1 LITSIVD
8 ISAYINGKLEG
19 ETRMSNENQENRID
33 KDLIKALETTD
44 EYKAWYES
52 LFAIIGYTSNE
63 ESDDEELAME
73 LIADHLNASFE
84 LQNGLEKGLENIRYK
99 KTKELH
105 DDWMLDNS
113 GQ

>member
-1 LITSIVD
+1 MSD
-8 ISAYINGKLEG
+8 GNQGKE
-19 ETRMSNENQENRID
+19 MD
-33 KDLIKALETTD
+33 KGLIKALETTE
-44 EYKAWYES
+44 EYKAWYNS

-63 ESDDEELAME
+63 EIDDEELAME

-84 LQNGLEKGLENIRYK
+84 LQNGLEKGLDNVKYK

-105 DDWMLDNS
+105 DDWVLDNS

>member
-1 LITSIVD
+1 
-8 ISAYINGKLEG
+8 
-19 ETRMSNENQENRID
+19 MSNENQGID
-33 KDLIKALETTD
+33 NDIIKALETTE

-63 ESDDEELAME
+63 ELNDENLAME

-84 LQNGLEKGLENIRYK
+84 LQNGLEKGLENLK
-99 KTKELH
+99 HTKTKELY
-105 DDWMLDNS
+105 DDWLLDNS

>member
-1 LITSIVD
+1 
-8 ISAYINGKLEG
+8 
-19 ETRMSNENQENRID
+19 MSDENRGID
-33 KDLIKALETTD
+33 KDSIKALETTE

-63 ESDDEELAME
+63 ELEDEDLAKE
-73 LIADHLNASFE
+73 LIVDHLNASFK
-84 LQNGLEKGLENIRYK
+84 LQNGLEKGLDNIKYR

-105 DDWMLDNS
+105 DDWLLDNS

>member
-1 LITSIVD
+1 
-8 ISAYINGKLEG
+8 
-19 ETRMSNENQENRID
+19 MSNENQGKEID
-33 KDLIKALETTD
+33 KDLIKALETTE
-44 EYKAWYES
+44 EYKAWYNS

-63 ESDDEELAME
+63 EIDDEELAME

-84 LQNGLEKGLENIRYK
+84 LQNGLEKGLDNVKYK

-105 DDWMLDNS
+105 DDWVLDNS

>member
-1 LITSIVD
+1 
-8 ISAYINGKLEG
+8 
-19 ETRMSNENQENRID
+19 MSNENQEKEINV
-33 KDLIKALETTD
+33 DLIKALETTE
-44 EYKAWYES
+44 EYKAWYDS

-63 ESDDEELAME
+63 EIDDEDLAME

-84 LQNGLEKGLENIRYK
+84 LQNGLEKGLDNVKYK